1 MGVNDKVIIL
11 IDDFV
16 VDPSTAF
23 VDTACGGGVEAAIF
37 TSHRVV
43 VDYTHI
49 RKKLFINSDAVVDAK
64 TNSTFIL
71 FYSVSDSR

>member
-1 MGVNDKVIIL
+1 MGVNDKLTIL
-11 IDDFV
+11 IDDFG

-23 VDTACGGGVEAAIF
+23 VDTACGGGVEEAIF

-49 RKKLFINSDAVVDAK
+49 RKTFFINSDSVVDAK
-64 TNSTFIL
+64 TYSTFIL
-71 FYSVSDSR
+71 FYFVSDSR